1 MAYNHA
7 RERKIW
13 LIKKEKEEVM
23 LRKEKVSEDK
33 ISMLREYDENDFN
46 SNRRYGEN
54 REEVHESF
62 FNNIPVYDEENMDSI
77 EQVLDQLHN
86 EDLYLALKASDKSLL
101 EIIFLKMKGYETKEI
116 AVILGVSRN
125 QIYKKIDRFR
135 KKFK

>member
-1 MAYNHA
+1 MAYNHGK
-7 RERKIW
+7 ERKIW
-13 LIKKEKEEVM
+13 LIKKEQEEIM
-23 LRKEKVSEDK
+23 LRQEKVSEEK
-33 ISMLREYDENDFN
+33 ISLLRQYDENDFN
-46 SNRRYGEN
+46 SDRRYAEN
-54 REEVHESF
+54 KKELNESF
-62 FNNIPVYDEENMDSI
+62 FNNIPSYDKESMDSI

-116 AVILGVSRN
+116 ALILGVSRN